1 MSPDLVGL
9 AFAAGLVAAL
19 NPCGFALLPVYLTYV
34 VSGADA
40 GRPAAVVR
48 ALTATLVMTL
58 GFVVVFA
65 AFGSLTVALAST
77 LQRYLPAVTVVIG
90 VLLVLVGAWL
100 LSGRRAALVLPSALQ
115 PGASSAPTTRLAS
128 MFGYG
133 LAYAIASLSCTVGPF
148 LAVTAAGTRSGSFAS
163 AAAVY
168 LAYAG
173 GFALV
178 VGTLAVAAAFT
189 SSALADRLRGALP
202 VIGRLSGALVLVVG
216 LYVAYYGIY
225 ELRIFHSDAGV
236 DDGVIRTAGRIQATV
251 AGWVHGH
258 GGWPWL
264 LALVVLL
271 LAAGAW
277 RWRHIRRRTWH
288 ARQDSR

>member
-19 NPCGFALLPVYLTYV
+19 NPCGFALLPVYLAYV
-34 VSGADA
+34 VSATDA

-90 VLLVLVGAWL
+90 VLLVLVGGWL
-100 LSGRRAALVLPSALQ
+100 LSGRRAALVLPQALQ
-115 PGASSAPTTRLAS
+115 PGAASAPSTRLVS

-148 LAVTAAGTRSGSFAS
+148 LAVTAAGTRTGSFGS

-168 LAYAG
+168 VAYAG

-178 VGTLAVAAAFT
+178 VGTLAVAAAFA
-189 SSALADRLRGALP
+189 SSALADRMRAALP
-202 VIGRLSGALVLVVG
+202 LIGRISGALVILVG
-216 LYVAYYGIY
+216 LYVAYYGVY
-225 ELRIFHSDAGV
+225 ELRIFHSDTGV
-236 DDGVIRTAGRIQATV
+236 DDGVIRAAGRIQATV

-264 LALVVLL
+264 LALLVLL
-271 LAAGAW
+271 LAAGGW
-277 RWRHIRRRTWH
+277 GWRHTRRRTWH
-288 ARQDSR
+288 TRQGSR